1 MNMIAFWIVVGIIT
15 LLYSIL
21 FVKDLNNI
29 MKQIEILKLIQF
41 LLFSI
46 ITFLLVISNLEL
58 KDARDKLKNKCPELE
73 RIENVYRIK

>member
-29 MKQIEILKLIQF
+29 TKQIEILKLMQF
-41 LLFSI
+41 FFYFQLLLF
-46 ITFLLVISNLEL
+46 F
-58 KDARDKLKNKCPELE
+58 
-73 RIENVYRIK
+73 

>member
-1 MNMIAFWIVVGIIT
+1 MNMIAFWIVVGIVT
-15 LLYSIL
+15 LLYSII